1 MADRC
6 VAVGLGVGGAVA
18 VNLLTTPLYQAS
30 TRLFVSTSS
39 GGSAGEIYQ
48 GTLSSQQRVISY
60 TKLLTGETLAKRT
73 IDKLHLDMSAD
84 TLLTRVRA
92 ASAPDTVLIDI
103 SVLDPSPLQARTIAD
118 ALSDEFVVM
127 VSELETPPNGGQPDA
142 RVVVEQHASV
152 PLAPAIPKAMRNV
165 AIGLALGVIVGIGL
179 AILRD
184 LLDNTIKDR
193 TTLEEITGVGLVG
206 SVPLAK
212 DLQTKPA
219 IAFDSDNSAIAEAF
233 RKLRTNLQFLAVDN
247 PPRVIVVTS
256 PMPMEGKSVTATNLA
271 LALAE
276 AEHSVV
282 LVDGDLCRP
291 RLDKYLDLIGSV
303 GFSTVLANRASL
315 DEVLQKTRFPGLT
328 FLASG
333 SIPPNPSE
341 LLGSLAAKKILAQLR
356 DGFDY
361 VVVDSSP
368 LIAVTDAAIL
378 AADADAVLITAR
390 YAKTKRE
397 QLAHAVRNLGDVGA
411 RLVGAVMTM
420 TPTRGIGPY
429 SYHYGSYADDTS
441 LRPPRRRAL
450 PEPVEVN
457 PPPPRAD
464 AARPAAQGHQ
474 RDSAG

>member
-1 MADRC
+1 
-6 VAVGLGVGGAVA
+6 
-18 VNLLTTPLYQAS
+18 
-30 TRLFVSTSS
+30 
-39 GGSAGEIYQ
+39 
-48 GTLSSQQRVISY
+48 
-60 TKLLTGETLAKRT
+60 
-73 IDKLHLDMSAD
+73 
-84 TLLTRVRA
+84 
-92 ASAPDTVLIDI
+92 
-103 SVLDPSPLQARTIAD
+103 
-118 ALSDEFVVM
+118 M

-282 LVDGDLCRP
+282 LVDGDLRRP
-291 RLDKYLDLIGSV
+291 RLDSISTLSDRSASAQCWLTERRLMRYCKNSVPWTYLPRIGKHPAEPERTPRVIGS
-303 GFSTVLANRASL
+303 
-315 DEVLQKTRFPGLT
+315 
-328 FLASG
+328 
-333 SIPPNPSE
+333 
-341 LLGSLAAKKILAQLR
+341 
-356 DGFDY
+356 
-361 VVVDSSP
+361 
-368 LIAVTDAAIL
+368 
-378 AADADAVLITAR
+378 
-390 YAKTKRE
+390 
-397 QLAHAVRNLGDVGA
+397 
-411 RLVGAVMTM
+411 
-420 TPTRGIGPY
+420 
-429 SYHYGSYADDTS
+429 
-441 LRPPRRRAL
+441 
-450 PEPVEVN
+450 
-457 PPPPRAD
+457 
-464 AARPAAQGHQ
+464 
-474 RDSAG
+474 